1 MGGRGSG
8 GGRGGGGISKQPEV
22 STQKFNDYVKNKL
35 ADLNDADLKKQL
47 TNSKNAMDRATTNLM
62 YERNKLQKMN
72 EEFKNVQMTDSD
84 YETKS
89 AALEKQIA
97 KVSEAQSKADIQTQV
112 YYLGVNEK
120 YNVRDKHEV
129 SNLKSMTNGQLNSY
143 YNKSYK
149 EGLKARTRLE
159 NTNNAKTRAKYQK
172 LYEEHNQNFF
182 AANAEKEKLLSLS
195 SAIKNISEIRN
206 HHFETA

>member
-35 ADLNDADLKKQL
+35 ADLSDDDLKKQL
-47 TNSKNAMDRATTNLM
+47 INSKNAMDRATVNLA
-62 YERNKLQKMN
+62 YEQNKLRKMN
-72 EEFKNVQMTDSD
+72 EEFKNVTMADSD
-84 YETKS
+84 YEAKS

-120 YNVRDKHEV
+120 YNVRAKHTV
-129 SNLKSMTNGQLNSY
+129 DNLKTMTNGQLNSFY
-143 YNKSYK
+143 SKSYN
-149 EGLKARTRLE
+149 ESMKARYKAE
-159 NTNNAKTRAKYQK
+159 KTNNKKTFAKNSELHKKYNSDFWK
-172 LYEEHNQNFF
+172 ASEE
-182 AANAEKEKLLSLS
+182 KDRR
-195 SAIKNISEIRN
+195 NI
-206 HHFETA
+206 FETKGW